1 MQNFIYPVSSNKNCF
16 PNIEKKNS
24 LCRKKGLIFDRK
36 HNSVVLFWNNI
47 KMSVASGTT
56 TLVFLKMQVK
66 VPCMAKA
73 KGEDTG
79 RGLGIRLPTRYS
91 PFVPMV

>member
-1 MQNFIYPVSSNKNCF
+1 
-16 PNIEKKNS
+16 
-24 LCRKKGLIFDRK
+24 
-36 HNSVVLFWNNI
+36 
-47 KMSVASGTT
+47 MSVASGTT

-66 VPCMAKA
+66 VPCMAGA

-79 RGLGIRLPTRYS
+79 RGLGIHRYS

>member
-1 MQNFIYPVSSNKNCF
+1 
-16 PNIEKKNS
+16 
-24 LCRKKGLIFDRK
+24 
-36 HNSVVLFWNNI
+36 
-47 KMSVASGTT
+47 MSVASGTT

-79 RGLGIRLPTRYS
+79 RGLGIRLPARYS